1 LFLDGSEL
9 RIAATDLANHLACR
23 RLTELDRLVAHGDL
37 ERPAWRDPMAAVLE
51 ERGLAHDSC
60 CRCGFSCG
68 RLALTC
74 LGSGCHI
81 HGRGAQAE
89 VAPGVP
95 GEIESSQAVLAGGR
109 RDRFF

>member
-51 ERGLAHDSC
+51 ERGLAHEEVDLDYLRSECGLAVVEIAGDSGVT
-60 CRCGFSCG
+60 RAGHEAIG
-68 RLALTC
+68 RP
-74 LGSGCHI
+74 
-81 HGRGAQAE
+81 RG
-89 VAPGVP
+89 V
-95 GEIESSQAVLAGGR
+95 
-109 RDRFF
+109 RFPRKRA